1 MHTLADTVIVFCS
14 RCSRVTL
21 PLTVEEVRESTGG
34 KARPFAENNF
44 HISPLSALQYQVAQ
58 LFSVAEASKENTG
71 GGEGIEVLKNE
82 PFTDFPLLGK
92 SFTICN

>member
-21 PLTVEEVRESTGG
+21 PLTVEEVRGSTGG

-44 HISPLSALQYQVAQ
+44 HISPLSAFRFTVSSCTIILGGRGVKGEHGRRRGHRG
-58 LFSVAEASKENTG
+58 VKERTLYRLPPAG
-71 GGEGIEVLKNE
+71 
-82 PFTDFPLLGK
+82 
-92 SFTICN
+92 